1 MRCTAGSGV
10 SGVWCLVC
18 GPLGTYSGSVP
29 EAAAQSDRPTV
40 CSCQPTS
47 TNHSLMMLIVNSLQR
62 QWGRAAAAAGLACRV
77 HNTQSWGSVHATAW
91 APRGLLPPPPKTPHL
106 LCPQHASMHA
116 PPPPALC
123 SGPLTHFVSSMF
135 CNVSFLPPPRDGLRQ
150 MPSATTKGWW
160 PRTLK

>member
-116 PPPPALC
+116 PPPLPSALAPSLTLSPLC
-123 SGPLTHFVSSMF
+123 SATCPSCPHPVTGCGRCPVPQRRGGGPE
-135 CNVSFLPPPRDGLRQ
+135 R
-150 MPSATTKGWW
+150 
-160 PRTLK
+160 